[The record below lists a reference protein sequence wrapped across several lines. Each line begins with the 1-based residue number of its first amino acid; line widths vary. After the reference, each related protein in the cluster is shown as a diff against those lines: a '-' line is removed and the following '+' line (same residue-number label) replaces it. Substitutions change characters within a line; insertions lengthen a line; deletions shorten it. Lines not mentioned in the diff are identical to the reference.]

1 MSIKILVGL
10 NEAFLAL
17 QGHLEEMP
25 SSVRSE
31 RLRALASIG
40 LQIQSGKLQ
49 AAVSVPE
56 SGGGRGQAKT
66 DFLQFPVVLNE
77 AYPDLLCVLRDTP
90 PRLRA
95 ERIRGLALLGLHA
108 VSGGPLSLQAP
119 LSTVRPGA
127 PPVVKDFYVPTNTLA
142 PDVPAAAVAEN
153 APHQDAKEML
163 APPPSGPPSI
173 SAKVNSR
180 VSRLARSLGT

>member
-17 QGHLEEMP
+17 QGHLEQMP

-49 AAVSVPE
+49 AAVSVPDF
-56 SGGGRGQAKT
+56 GGGRGQAKS

-77 AYPDLLCVLRDTP
+77 AYPDLLCVMRDTP

-108 VSGGPLSLQAP
+108 VSGGPLSLQP
-119 LSTVRPGA
+119 PVSTVRPDAQLVLQGSRLQDETAAPDAPAAHAAEVVSNQDTQAVSA
-127 PPVVKDFYVPTNTLA
+127 PP
-142 PDVPAAAVAEN
+142 
-153 APHQDAKEML
+153 QIS
-163 APPPSGPPSI
+163 PPPNSQ
-173 SAKVNSR
+173 KVSPR
-180 VSRLARSLGT
+180 VSRLARSLGA

>member
-10 NEAFLAL
+10 NEAFFAL
-17 QGHLEEMP
+17 QGHLEQMP

-56 SGGGRGQAKT
+56 FGGGRGQAKS

-77 AYPDLLCVLRDTP
+77 AYPDLLCVMRDTP

-108 VSGGPLSLQAP
+108 VSGGPLSLQPPVSSVRSDGQHVLQDSPLQDETAEPDAPGARSAEGVPNQDAQAVPAP
-119 LSTVRPGA
+119 LPSS
-127 PPVVKDFYVPTNTLA
+127 
-142 PDVPAAAVAEN
+142 
-153 APHQDAKEML
+153 
-163 APPPSGPPSI
+163 PPPI
-173 SAKVNSR
+173 SLKVSPR
-180 VSRLARSLGT
+180 VSRLARSLGA